1 MKAQQ
6 LESEEKQAI
15 IQAAAEDK
23 KANYITTL
31 DLKGKT
37 LIADYFIICSGTSNV
52 HIRSIA
58 DGIIEAM
65 EQRGIRASALEGYS
79 EGAWVLLDY
88 GDVVTHIMS
97 EEHRTFYK
105 LENLWGK
112 PEVAAE
118 AEPPTPE
125 PARVAVS

>member
-1 MKAQQ
+1 MKAQK
-6 LESEEKQAI
+6 LESEEKERVI
-15 IQAAAEDK
+15 VDAAEDK

-37 LIADYFIICSGTSNV
+37 LIADYFVICSGTSNV
-52 HIRSIA
+52 LIRSIA

-65 EQRGIRASALEGYS
+65 EQRGIRASALEGYA

-97 EEHRTFYK
+97 EEHRSFYK
-105 LENLWGK
+105 LEGLWSKGDAEGAMAEMQ
-112 PEVAAE
+112 PAASNG
-118 AEPPTPE
+118 A
-125 PARVAVS
+125 